1 MGVGCNQDSSKPRN
15 RSVSTTGPV
24 QGPASLRR
32 FPCWLAKVGQLPLAL
47 LWAFGPRT
55 GAWAPNGLAEATYAW
70 CPDLVRVFNHG
81 AKQLAGR
88 LAGVPACPVLF
99 REPFPGGQIPQRLV
113 PFRLKLWGC
122 RILHLLRAG
131 EERWAFIAFVCVAP
145 FTAPGKRQ
153 ALNIRLLIE

>member
-1 MGVGCNQDSSKPRN
+1 MGGWVWDVAKTPVSHGN

-32 FPCWLAKVGQLPLAL
+32 FPRWLAKVGQLPLAL

-55 GAWAPNGLAEATYAW
+55 GAWAPNGLAEAMYAW

-81 AKQLAGR
+81 AKQLTGR

-99 REPFPGGQIPQRLV
+99 REPFPHSVWSLSGSSCGAAESCTCFRQERRDGPSLPLYVWLLSQHLAKGRLSIYA
-113 PFRLKLWGC
+113 C
-122 RILHLLRAG
+122 
-131 EERWAFIAFVCVAP
+131 
-145 FTAPGKRQ
+145 
-153 ALNIRLLIE
+153 